1 MTALTTSERDSLARM
16 LGERK
21 KLLREEIRR
30 GLARMGNER
39 YADLLS
45 GTSDAGDESVAM
57 LLTDV
62 ANAEVARD
70 AAELR
75 DIVAAEARIAAGT
88 YGTCIDCGAAD
99 PFCAPRGVSD
109 REALSPLPADSRG
122 DPRTCLTCA
131 CCALRSVRK
140 PGVQRGWAASNVWRG
155 GIRPRAP
162 AGGV

>member
-1 MTALTTSERDSLARM
+1 M

-21 KLLREEIRR
+21 RLLREEIRR

-70 AAELR
+70 AAELL
-75 DIVAAEARIAAGT
+75 DIVAAEARIAAET
-88 YGTCIDCGAAD
+88 YGTCIDCGQPI
-99 PFCAPRGVSD
+99 PFARLEAYPTAKRCLRCQQI
-109 REALSPLPADSRG
+109 REA
-122 DPRTCLTCA
+122 TH
-131 CCALRSVRK
+131 
-140 PGVQRGWAASNVWRG
+140 
-155 GIRPRAP
+155 AP
-162 AGGV
+162 A

>member
-21 KLLREEIRR
+21 TLLREEIRR

-39 YADLLS
+39 YVDLLS

-62 ANAEVARD
+62 ANAEVARV

-88 YGTCIDCGAAD
+88 YGTCIDCGAEI
-99 PFCAPRGVSD
+99 PFARLAAYPTAKRCLRCQQI
-109 REALSPLPADSRG
+109 REA
-122 DPRTCLTCA
+122 TH
-131 CCALRSVRK
+131 
-140 PGVQRGWAASNVWRG
+140 
-155 GIRPRAP
+155 AP
-162 AGGV
+162 A

>member
-1 MTALTTSERDSLARM
+1 MAALTTSERDSLARM

-21 KLLREEIRR
+21 TLLREEIRR

-39 YADLLS
+39 YVDLLS

-88 YGTCIDCGAAD
+88 YGTCIDCGAPI
-99 PFCAPRGVSD
+99 PFARLAAYPTAKRCLRCQQI
-109 REALSPLPADSRG
+109 REA
-122 DPRTCLTCA
+122 T
-131 CCALRSVRK
+131 
-140 PGVQRGWAASNVWRG
+140 
-155 GIRPRAP
+155 RAP
-162 AGGV
+162 A

>member
-1 MTALTTSERDSLARM
+1 MTALTTSKRDSLARM

-30 GLARMGNER
+30 GLTRMGNER
-39 YADLLS
+39 YTDLLS

-75 DIVAAEARIAAGT
+75 DIVAAEARIAAGS
-88 YGTCIDCGAAD
+88 YGTCIDCGAEI
-99 PFCAPRGVSD
+99 PFARLAAYPTAKRCLGCQQI
-109 REALSPLPADSRG
+109 REA
-122 DPRTCLTCA
+122 T
-131 CCALRSVRK
+131 
-140 PGVQRGWAASNVWRG
+140 
-155 GIRPRAP
+155 RAP
-162 AGGV
+162 AGRA

>member
-21 KLLREEIRR
+21 ALLREEIRR

-39 YADLLS
+39 YVDLLS

-75 DIVAAEARIAAGT
+75 DIVAAEGRIAAGT
-88 YGTCIDCGAAD
+88 YGTCIDCGAPI
-99 PFCAPRGVSD
+99 PFARLAAYPIAKRCLRCQQI
-109 REALSPLPADSRG
+109 RE
-122 DPRTCLTCA
+122 TTH
-131 CCALRSVRK
+131 
-140 PGVQRGWAASNVWRG
+140 
-155 GIRPRAP
+155 AP
-162 AGGV
+162 AGRG

>member
-1 MTALTTSERDSLARM
+1 MAALTTSERDSLARM

-21 KLLREEIRR
+21 RLLREEIRR

-70 AAELR
+70 AAELL
-75 DIVAAEARIAAGT
+75 DIVAAEARIAAET
-88 YGTCIDCGAAD
+88 YGTCIDCGQPI
-99 PFCAPRGVSD
+99 PFARLEAYPTAKRCLRCQQI
-109 REALSPLPADSRG
+109 REA
-122 DPRTCLTCA
+122 TH
-131 CCALRSVRK
+131 
-140 PGVQRGWAASNVWRG
+140 
-155 GIRPRAP
+155 AP
-162 AGGV
+162 A

>member
-1 MTALTTSERDSLARM
+1 MAALTTSEQSDSLARM

-39 YADLLS
+39 YVDLLS

-62 ANAEVARD
+62 ANAEAARD

-88 YGTCIDCGAAD
+88 DGTCIDCGAPI
-99 PFCAPRGVSD
+99 PFSRLAAYPTAKRCLRCQQI
-109 REALSPLPADSRG
+109 REA
-122 DPRTCLTCA
+122 T
-131 CCALRSVRK
+131 
-140 PGVQRGWAASNVWRG
+140 
-155 GIRPRAP
+155 RAP
-162 AGGV
+162 A

>member
-1 MTALTTSERDSLARM
+1 MTALTTSKRDSLARM

-39 YADLLS
+39 YTDLLS

-75 DIVAAEARIAAGT
+75 DIVAAEARIAAGS
-88 YGTCIDCGAAD
+88 YGTCIDCGAEI
-99 PFCAPRGVSD
+99 PFARLAAYPTAKRCLGCQQI
-109 REALSPLPADSRG
+109 REA
-122 DPRTCLTCA
+122 T
-131 CCALRSVRK
+131 
-140 PGVQRGWAASNVWRG
+140 
-155 GIRPRAP
+155 RAP
-162 AGGV
+162 AGRA

>member
-1 MTALTTSERDSLARM
+1 MTALTTSTRDSLARL

-30 GLARMGNER
+30 GLARRGNER
-39 YADLLS
+39 YTDLLS

-75 DIVAAEARIAAGT
+75 DIVAAEARIAAGS
-88 YGTCIDCGAAD
+88 YGTCIDCGAAI
-99 PFCAPRGVSD
+99 PFARLAAYPTAKRCLGCQQI
-109 REALSPLPADSRG
+109 REA
-122 DPRTCLTCA
+122 T
-131 CCALRSVRK
+131 
-140 PGVQRGWAASNVWRG
+140 
-155 GIRPRAP
+155 RAP
-162 AGGV
+162 AGRA

>member
-1 MTALTTSERDSLARM
+1 LTTSERDSLARM

-21 KLLREEIRR
+21 RLLREEIRR

-70 AAELR
+70 AAELL
-75 DIVAAEARIAAGT
+75 DIVAAEARIAAET
-88 YGTCIDCGAAD
+88 YGTCIDCGQPI
-99 PFCAPRGVSD
+99 PFARLEAYPTAKRCLRCQQI
-109 REALSPLPADSRG
+109 REA
-122 DPRTCLTCA
+122 TH
-131 CCALRSVRK
+131 
-140 PGVQRGWAASNVWRG
+140 
-155 GIRPRAP
+155 AP
-162 AGGV
+162 A

>member
-1 MTALTTSERDSLARM
+1 MASLTTSERDSLARM
-16 LGERK
+16 LDKRK
-21 KLLREEIRR
+21 GLLREEIRR
-30 GLARMGNER
+30 GLARIGNER

-88 YGTCIDCGAAD
+88 YGTCTDCGAPI
-99 PFCAPRGVSD
+99 PFARLAAYPTAKRCLRCRQV
-109 REALSPLPADSRG
+109 REA
-122 DPRTCLTCA
+122 T
-131 CCALRSVRK
+131 
-140 PGVQRGWAASNVWRG
+140 
-155 GIRPRAP
+155 RAP
-162 AGGV
+162 